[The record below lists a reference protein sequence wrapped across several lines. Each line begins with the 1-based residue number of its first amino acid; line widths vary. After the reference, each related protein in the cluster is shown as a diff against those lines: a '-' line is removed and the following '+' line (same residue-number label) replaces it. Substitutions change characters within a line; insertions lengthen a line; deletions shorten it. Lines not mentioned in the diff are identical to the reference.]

1 MTQAFAQESAPLDFS
16 PRILPVPDPA
26 PAPQVQEKALLRFI
40 TCGSVDDGKSTL
52 IGRLLYDSSMVAD
65 DQLEALDRDSKK
77 FGTQGANLDF
87 ALLVDGL
94 AAEREQGITIDVA
107 YRYFKTDRRSFI
119 VADTPGHEQYTRNMA
134 TGASTADVAVI
145 LVDAR
150 KSILPQT
157 RRHSF
162 IVSMLGVRDVIVAIN
177 KMDLVDYSEARFN
190 EIVAAYR
197 EMAQGLNFRS
207 IAPLPISALA
217 GDNITSLSENTPWFQ
232 GAPLLSLLETIDAS
246 GAELASAEF
255 RFAVQWVNRPNLDF
269 RGFSGWVA
277 SGSVKVGDRVASMPS
292 GRETRVKSIVTMDGD
307 LDLAVAGQSVTL
319 TLEDEVDVSRG
330 DILVGAA
337 EKPVVATR
345 VCARLLWTAETDMH
359 PGASYIVKLGA
370 RTANV
375 SIVKLHHLVDI
386 HTFEQAPAHALGLN
400 EIGLAS
406 LQFDRPMVFSDYR
419 DNRDL
424 GGFILIDRITNETVA
439 FGLIDRQAPLPLAAP
454 AEPETTEESVA
465 AIWPRLAGDLREK
478 LAPALASGGL
488 IGLGALLFG
497 ASPAT
502 AVTLGLAD
510 AALRPLLHGLYGDYR
525 AYSAKREAERLA
537 ARDVVQPDGDGI

>member
-1 MTQAFAQESAPLDFS
+1 MGQAVAAADFTLLPDAAAQA
-16 PRILPVPDPA
+16 A
-26 PAPQVQEKALLRFI
+26 PALQISEKVLLRFI

-52 IGRLLYDSSMVAD
+52 IGRLLYDSSMIAD

-77 FGTQGANLDF
+77 FGTQGGNLDF

-107 YRYFKTDRRSFI
+107 YRYFKTDRRAFI

-134 TGASTADVAVI
+134 TGASTADLAVI

-150 KSILPQT
+150 KGILAQT

-162 IVSMLGVRDVIVAIN
+162 IVSMLGVRDVVVAIN
-177 KMDLVDYSEARFN
+177 KMDLVDYSESRFN

-207 IAPLPISALA
+207 IMPLPISALA
-217 GDNITSLSENTPWFQ
+217 GDNIIALSDNTPWFQ
-232 GAPLLSLLETIDAS
+232 GAPLLSYLETIDAS
-246 GAELASAEF
+246 GAELAEAAF
-255 RFAVQWVNRPNLDF
+255 RFPVQWVNRPNLDF

-277 SGSVKVGDRVASMPS
+277 SGAIEVGAAVASMPS
-292 GRETRVKSIVTMDGD
+292 GRTSRVKRIVTYNAD
-307 LDLAVAGQSVTL
+307 LPGATAGQSVTL
-319 TLEDEVDVSRG
+319 VLEDEIDASRG
-330 DILVGAA
+330 DVFVAADQLPLVG
-337 EKPVVATR
+337 TR
-345 VCARLLWTAETDMH
+345 ANARLLWTAETNMH
-359 PGASYIVKLGA
+359 PGASYIAKLGA

-375 SIVKLHHLVDI
+375 NIDKLHHLVDI
-386 HTFEQAPAHALGLN
+386 HTFEQTPARALGLN

-406 LQFDRPMVFSDYR
+406 LSFDRPMILGDYR

-439 FGLIDRQAPLPLAAP
+439 FGLIDLQAVVSAP
-454 AEPETTEESVA
+454 AQEAVDTA
-465 AIWPRLAGDLREK
+465 AQAAAQARAELTQKLREK
-478 LAPALASGGL
+478 LPPAVASGALVGF
-488 IGLGALLFG
+488 GAVLFG

-502 AVTLGLAD
+502 GVLLGLAD
-510 AALRPLLHGLYGDYR
+510 AALRPLAQALYADYR
-525 AYSAKREAERLA
+525 VKAAQRAA
-537 ARDVVQPDGDGI
+537 AREEARIEALSDGDGI

>member
-1 MTQAFAQESAPLDFS
+1 MGQAVAAADFTLLPDAAAQA
-16 PRILPVPDPA
+16 A
-26 PAPQVQEKALLRFI
+26 PALQISEKVLLRFI

-52 IGRLLYDSSMVAD
+52 IGRLLYDSSMIAD

-77 FGTQGANLDF
+77 FGTQGGNLDF

-107 YRYFKTDRRSFI
+107 YRYFKTDRRAFI

-134 TGASTADVAVI
+134 TGASTADLAVI

-150 KSILPQT
+150 KGILAQT

-162 IVSMLGVRDVIVAIN
+162 IVSMLGVRDVVVAIN
-177 KMDLVDYSEARFN
+177 KMDLVDYSESRFN

-207 IAPLPISALA
+207 IMPLPISALA
-217 GDNITSLSENTPWFQ
+217 GDNIIALSDNTPWFQ
-232 GAPLLSLLETIDAS
+232 GAPLLSYLETIDAS
-246 GAELASAEF
+246 GAELAEAAF
-255 RFAVQWVNRPNLDF
+255 RFPVQWVNRPNLDF

-277 SGSVKVGDRVASMPS
+277 SGAIEVGAAVASMPS
-292 GRETRVKSIVTMDGD
+292 GRTSRVKRIVTYNTD
-307 LDLAVAGQSVTL
+307 LPGAIAGQSVTL
-319 TLEDEVDVSRG
+319 VLEDEIDASRG
-330 DILVGAA
+330 DVFVAADQLPLVG
-337 EKPVVATR
+337 TR
-345 VCARLLWTAETDMH
+345 ANARLLWTAETNMH
-359 PGASYIVKLGA
+359 PGASYIAKLGA

-375 SIVKLHHLVDI
+375 NIDKLHHLVDI
-386 HTFEQAPAHALGLN
+386 HTFEQTPARALGLN

-406 LQFDRPMVFSDYR
+406 LSFDRPMILGDYR

-439 FGLIDRQAPLPLAAP
+439 FGLIDLQAVVSAP
-454 AEPETTEESVA
+454 AQEAVDTA
-465 AIWPRLAGDLREK
+465 AQAAAQARAELTQKLREK
-478 LAPALASGGL
+478 LPPAVASGALVGF
-488 IGLGALLFG
+488 GAVLFG

-502 AVTLGLAD
+502 GVLLGLAD
-510 AALRPLLHGLYGDYR
+510 AALRPLAQALYADYQVKAAQR
-525 AYSAKREAERLA
+525 AA
-537 ARDVVQPDGDGI
+537 AREEARIEALSDGDGI